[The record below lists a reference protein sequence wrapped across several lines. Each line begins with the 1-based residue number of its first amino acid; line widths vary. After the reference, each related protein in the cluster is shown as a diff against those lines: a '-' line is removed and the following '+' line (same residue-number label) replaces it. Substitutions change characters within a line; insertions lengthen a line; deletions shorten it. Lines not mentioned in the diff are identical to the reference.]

1 MYYIAVYDTGKG
13 NPSQTIH
20 LLNTIIHE
28 LEFEYII
35 DSYTSDQELIQAIRT
50 NPLCRLPNK
59 LSFQK
64 NPASDRLRTYPAF
77 SSLYCIPGSHQQ
89 NNSCPLR
96 AGRRISESDPFF
108 NS

>member
-20 LLNTIIHE
+20 LLNTIMHE

-50 NPLCRLPNK
+50 NP
-59 LSFQK
+59 
-64 NPASDRLRTYPAF
+64 ASYDVVFLR
-77 SSLYCIPGSHQQ
+77 SHRKIMIPWMFAGS
-89 NNSCPLR
+89 
-96 AGRRISESDPFF
+96 
-108 NS
+108 